1 MSGDAGGG
9 VVTLSS
15 YVDAVTGQHF
25 WAGISMISD
34 DGHEIVRRNPKKWGS
49 KARTVDTAGYHA
61 HEAKKEKR
69 APRRTSARPLAAVE
83 RTRSAKSTT
92 TPKRSPSWMLPL
104 SVSRAED
111 EKEIP
116 GLRLDKPSTREFV
129 FATSHSL
136 DPIRAELTEYR
147 DMLENGGET
156 GGWLFCTR
164 HSFTRYA
171 LHPTRLGDDGERNRH
186 EVLLGLDEGFEA
198 ARRAAVAGVKD
209 HFFCGAWH
217 VQPYPGATKPSGQ
230 DRWASL
236 SRLDRAEFG
245 ATTPFAVDVI
255 VTPDRDRGYS
265 RPHFHAW
272 VTDRSGFNGRAIT
285 VPGTLAETNPQW

>member
-1 MSGDAGGG
+1 MSRVDGG
-9 VVTLSS
+9 VVALQS
-15 YVDAVTGQHF
+15 YIDAKTGEHF

-34 DGHEIVRRNPKKWGS
+34 DGHEIVRRNPGKWGS
-49 KARTVDTAGYHA
+49 KARTVDTAAYQA
-61 HEAKKEKR
+61 YEAKKEKR
-69 APRRTSARPLAAVE
+69 ASRRTSARPLAAVE

-92 TPKRSPSWMLPL
+92 TPKRAAVSPAWMLPL
-104 SVSRAED
+104 SPKAKD
-111 EKEIP
+111 DEIP
-116 GLRLDKPSTREFV
+116 DLRLDKLSTREFV

-136 DPIRAELTEYR
+136 DPIRAELAECR
-147 DMLENGGET
+147 DMLEGGGET

-164 HSFTRYA
+164 DTFTKYM

-198 ARRAAVAGVKD
+198 ARRAAAAGVKD
-209 HFFCGAWH
+209 HFFAGAWH
-217 VQPYPGATKPSGQ
+217 VQPYPGATQPSGQ

-236 SRLDRAEFG
+236 RRIDHAQFG

-265 RPHFHAW
+265 KPHFHAW

-285 VPGTLAETNPQW
+285 TPGTLAEFPEW